1 MKKIKIYTQ
10 SLIIKSITGYINSI
24 LITFDKVTKA
34 LPIILWRMEANNK
47 MTWQNIRSENG
58 LKKSRNM
65 AMAAVEKHWS
75 VVTWWA
81 PSVERVYACTRHNK
95 HVGDASSTIIFWPL
109 LKMREILPTVAER
122 DRTLVSRYVTGVPNK
137 QEKKKKSYVTMR
149 VHGEKKTSNVFE
161 NVLISTSLYFHVSL
175 RFVEN

>member
-149 VHGEKKTSNVFE
+149 VRKKCQMFSKTCWFPHRY
-161 NVLISTSLYFHVSL
+161 ISMFLCASLKISC
-175 RFVEN
+175 

>member
-81 PSVERVYACTRHNK
+81 PSAERVYACIRHNK

-137 QEKKKKSYVTMR
+137 QEKKKKKLCNYAR
-149 VHGEKKTSNVFE
+149 AKKTSNVFE